1 MSKPPRGASAPLFR
15 VQNEDWIVRQIDL
28 DHVELASVKDPRMNL
43 VASPK
48 ALASAQ
54 AVLSELA
61 RHLATEMR

>member
-28 DHVELASVKDPRMNL
+28 DHVELASVKDPRMKL

-61 RHLATEMR
+61 RYLAKEMR